1 MNHPNE
7 ATLALQAGGDLGPL
21 ARWRVERHLARCGRC
36 RDEVA
41 AFHALREL
49 LPEIAAPP
57 EIHWNRLAAEMK
69 ANIRLGLAAGE
80 CVRAEPRPLRE
91 TPLFAGARAAVALA
105 SVLVLLTGG
114 VVLERP
120 APKPEIA
127 GIIQGVEFQTTAN
140 GIQVREGGE
149 TLRLLHGAQ
158 DFRMQ
163 IDGRLRYVPAVTY
176 TPGAQGSMGAGYVDP
191 QTGVSTVTSVLCG
204 LKLKGRWRLWDS

>member
-36 RDEVA
+36 RDQVA
-41 AFHALREL
+41 AFQAVREL
-49 LPEIAAPP
+49 LPGMAAPP

-80 CVRAEPRPLRE
+80 CVRTEPAPLRE
-91 TPLFAGARAAVALA
+91 TPLFAGARAAVAFA
-105 SVLVLLTGG
+105 SVLVLLAGS

-120 APKPEIA
+120 APKSEIA
-127 GIIQGVEFQTTAN
+127 AIEGVEFQTTAN
-140 GIQVREGGE
+140 GIQVREGGG
-149 TLRLLHGAQ
+149 TLRLLHGGAQ

-176 TPGAQGSMGAGYVDP
+176 TPGAQGSMGAGYMDT
-191 QTGVSTVTSVLCG
+191 QTGYMTVTNVYA
-204 LKLKGRWRLWDS
+204 D

>member
-21 ARWRVERHLARCGRC
+21 ARWRAERHLARCGRC
-36 RDEVA
+36 RDQVA
-41 AFHALREL
+41 AFQAVREL

-80 CVRAEPRPLRE
+80 CVRAEPTPLRE
-91 TPLFAGARAAVALA
+91 TPLFAGARAAVAFA
-105 SVLVLLTGG
+105 SVLVLLAGS

-127 GIIQGVEFQTTAN
+127 AIEGVEFQTTAN
-140 GIQVREGGE
+140 GIQVRQGGG
-149 TLRLLHGAQ
+149 TLRLLNGAQ

-163 IDGRLRYVPAVTY
+163 IDGRLRYVPAVNY

-191 QTGVSTVTSVLCG
+191 QTEIPTVTNVYYA
-204 LKLKGRWRLWDS
+204 D

>member
-1 MNHPNE
+1 MKHPNE
-7 ATLALQAGGDLGPL
+7 AALALHAGGDLGSL
-21 ARWRVERHLARCGRC
+21 ARWRLERHLARCGGC

-69 ANIRLGLAAGE
+69 ANIRLGLSAGE
-80 CVRAEPRPLRE
+80 CVRAEPTPLRD

-105 SVLVLLTGG
+105 SVLVLLITG
-114 VVLERP
+114 LALQHP
-120 APKPEIA
+120 APKAEIA
-127 GIIQGVEFQTTAN
+127 AMEGVEFKSTAN
-140 GIQVREGGE
+140 GIQVREGGG
-149 TLRLLHGAQ
+149 TLRLLHGGAQ

-176 TPGAQGSMGAGYVDP
+176 TPGAQGSMGAGYMDP
-191 QTGVSTVTSVLCG
+191 QTGYMTVTNFYA
-204 LKLKGRWRLWDS
+204 D